1 MMWRS
6 TVFMSVA
13 MLSHLAIGRWSPSPW
28 MVPDLTV
35 LSMALAILRLPGH
48 PLTPAW
54 LAGVAA
60 MTLAGHHPLWTGVAY
75 LAAGA
80 AVKWMA
86 HQWEVTDPSR
96 ERLVIGIAQGG
107 LLILLAW
114 TGPVTVGLVVMVG
127 LQVGLTLLCLPLMRA
142 LVNRVVPRPS

>member
-1 MMWRS
+1 
-6 TVFMSVA
+6 
-13 MLSHLAIGRWSPSPW
+13 

-60 MTLAGHHPLWTGVAY
+60 MTLAGHHPLWTGMAY

-96 ERLVIGIAQGG
+96 ERLVICIAQGG
-107 LLILLAW
+107 LLILLASS
-114 TGPVTVGLVVMVG
+114 GAVTVGLIVMVG

-142 LVNRVVPRPS
+142 LVNRVVIPRSS

>member
-1 MMWRS
+1 MRL
-6 TVFMSVA
+6 VVVVGLGV
-13 MLSHLAIGRWSPSPW
+13 LSHLAIGRWLPSPW
-28 MVPDLTV
+28 LVPDLTMLSVAV
-35 LSMALAILRLPGH
+35 LILRLPGH
-48 PLTPAW
+48 PLAPAW

-60 MTLAGHHPLWTGVAY
+60 MALAVHHPLWAGMAY

-86 HQWEVTDPSR
+86 HQWEVTVPSR

-107 LLILLAW
+107 LLILLASR
-114 TGPVTVGLVVMVG
+114 GPVTAGLIVMGG

-142 LVNRVVPRPS
+142 LVNRVVVPRPS

>member
-1 MMWRS
+1 
-6 TVFMSVA
+6 
-13 MLSHLAIGRWSPSPW
+13 

-60 MTLAGHHPLWTGVAY
+60 MTLARHHPLWTGMAY

-96 ERLVIGIAQGG
+96 ERLVVGIAQGG
-107 LLILLAW
+107 LLILLAS
-114 TGPVTVGLVVMVG
+114 TRPVTVGLIAMVG
-127 LQVGLTLLCLPLMRA
+127 LQVGLALLCLPLMRA
-142 LVNRVVPRPS
+142 LVNRVVVPRPS

>member
-1 MMWRS
+1 MAQM
-6 TVFMSVA
+6 
-13 MLSHLAIGRWSPSPW
+13 AIGRWVSSPW
-28 MVPDLTV
+28 LVPDLTL
-35 LSMALAILRLPGH
+35 LSMAVLILRLPGH

-60 MTLAGHHPLWTGVAY
+60 MALAVQHPLWMGMAY

-107 LLILLAW
+107 LLILLAS
-114 TGPVTVGLVVMVG
+114 TGPVTVGLIVMGG
-127 LQVGLTLLCLPLMRA
+127 LRVGLTLLCLPLMRA
-142 LVNRVVPRPS
+142 FVHRFVVPRPS

>member
-1 MMWRS
+1 MRAI
-6 TVFMSVA
+6 VIVGIGV
-13 MLSHLAIGRWSPSPW
+13 LSHIAIGRWVPSPW
-28 MVPDLTV
+28 LVPDLTMLSVAV
-35 LSMALAILRLPGH
+35 LILRLPGH

-60 MTLAGHHPLWTGVAY
+60 MTLAGPHPRWTGMAC

-80 AVKWMA
+80 TVKWMA

-107 LLILLAW
+107 LLILLAS
-114 TGPVTVGLVVMVG
+114 TGPVTVELIVMAG

-142 LVNRVVPRPS
+142 LVNRVVIPRSS